1 MRNICKHMLL
11 FAMGGSI
18 YLCIEIIWRWLT
30 QSTPTHWAMF
40 IVGGVV
46 FLLLG
51 WINEGLP
58 WTMPF
63 VWQCLLGTIT
73 VLFVEFVSGCIL
85 NIWLGLAIWD
95 YSAMPLNILGQI
107 CPQFALAWFVLSGV
121 GIVVDDWLRYYLFR
135 EERPHYTLL

>member
-1 MRNICKHMLL
+1 MKNICKHMLL
-11 FAMGGSI
+11 FTMGGSI
-18 YLCIEIIWRWLT
+18 YLCIEIIWRWLMR
-30 QSTPTHWAMF
+30 STPTHWAMF
-40 IVGGVV
+40 VVGGIV

-63 VWQCLLGTIT
+63 IWQCLFGTIA

-95 YSAMPLNILGQI
+95 YSTMPLNVRGQI